1 MNLNRN
7 KNYISFYYDK
17 KKNIISNNQF
27 KLNLLIYFL
36 FNINKKFLIEFLI
49 EFYYFYRIFNKI
61 NSLNFFRNSLFSK
74 FFSVGLN
81 TNTPYS
87 RLFYYKKE
95 KKIEIKYSNLLKI
108 NLGRFENDDGSHF
121 YENFCN
127 KNKFKNWNL
136 LNFDLISYNRIF
148 LKNNLF
154 NFLDFFFIY
163 SNNLKKK
170 SKKLNKLFF
179 KKTLLTP
186 YWYKKIFIFKKF
198 LIISYN
204 KKKTFLKQCVRLF
217 WKTKLKY
224 FFTYFI
230 KVKNNINLYPLFKFL
245 KIELNFFI
253 FYFFS
258 LIYSKYFFLID
269 YNVLKLKIFEL
280 IFDNFIY
287 FCYLNKKKFNCF
299 LYYLFYFRWFL
310 FKINYFISIK
320 KIFFSYYQTFNHVEK
335 LNIYFFNLL
344 NDSTAIDG
352 WLEKKNLCSLKLS
365 FLFTKILFIID
376 LNFNLK
382 RRPWHSFFY
391 RFFDMLNYIKLML
404 SMDRFFKYKKILIP
418 FYRIFLKLLKF
429 IKKNKNLI
437 RKKSFKSKPV
447 RMGMKVYL

>member
-204 KKKTFLKQCVRLF
+204 KKK
-217 WKTKLKY
+217 
-224 FFTYFI
+224 
-230 KVKNNINLYPLFKFL
+230 NIFKAM
-245 KIELNFFI
+245 
-253 FYFFS
+253 
-258 LIYSKYFFLID
+258 
-269 YNVLKLKIFEL
+269 
-280 IFDNFIY
+280 
-287 FCYLNKKKFNCF
+287 C
-299 LYYLFYFRWFL
+299 
-310 FKINYFISIK
+310 
-320 KIFFSYYQTFNHVEK
+320 
-335 LNIYFFNLL
+335 
-344 NDSTAIDG
+344 
-352 WLEKKNLCSLKLS
+352 
-365 FLFTKILFIID
+365 
-376 LNFNLK
+376 
-382 RRPWHSFFY
+382 
-391 RFFDMLNYIKLML
+391 
-404 SMDRFFKYKKILIP
+404 
-418 FYRIFLKLLKF
+418 
-429 IKKNKNLI
+429 
-437 RKKSFKSKPV
+437 
-447 RMGMKVYL
+447 